1 MKTTSE
7 VVSEVGIPR
16 QKLYYLEQKAF
27 VKPETERRG
36 EKTFRFYP
44 DREVEKIRAI
54 WKYLRIAYEIDGIE
68 HGAWL
73 GKFTTE
79 TQRTQGRISDFG
91 LRISDLL
98 RADFSSAEELWR
110 KSLK

>member
-1 MKTTSE
+1 MAPNLTHRWAFIMKTTSE
-7 VVSEVGIPR
+7 VVNEVGIPR

-54 WKYLRIAYEIDGIE
+54 WKYLRQGFRYRAAYE
-68 HGAWL
+68 
-73 GKFTTE
+73 
-79 TQRTQGRISDFG
+79 
-91 LRISDLL
+91 
-98 RADFSSAEELWR
+98 RALEELKQPR
-110 KSLK
+110 LL

>member
-1 MKTTSE
+1 MASTITPSWAFIMKTTSE

-44 DREVEKIRAI
+44 DREVQKVRAI
-54 WKYLRIAYEIDGIE
+54 WKYLQQGFRYRAAYERALE
-68 HGAWL
+68 
-73 GKFTTE
+73 
-79 TQRTQGRISDFG
+79 
-91 LRISDLL
+91 DLKQPKL
-98 RADFSSAEELWR
+98 L
-110 KSLK
+110 

>member
-1 MKTTSE
+1 MASTITPSWTFIMKTTSE

-44 DREVEKIRAI
+44 DREVQKVRAI
-54 WKYLRIAYEIDGIE
+54 WKYLQQGFRYRAAYERALE
-68 HGAWL
+68 
-73 GKFTTE
+73 
-79 TQRTQGRISDFG
+79 
-91 LRISDLL
+91 DLKQPKL
-98 RADFSSAEELWR
+98 L
-110 KSLK
+110 

>member
-1 MKTTSE
+1 MAPNLTHRWAFIMKTTSE
-7 VVSEVGIPR
+7 VVNEVGIPR

-54 WKYLRIAYEIDGIE
+54 WKYLRQGYRYRAAYE
-68 HGAWL
+68 
-73 GKFTTE
+73 
-79 TQRTQGRISDFG
+79 
-91 LRISDLL
+91 
-98 RADFSSAEELWR
+98 RALEELKQPR
-110 KSLK
+110 LL

>member
-44 DREVEKIRAI
+44 DRRSGEEFVPSGNTFGKASDTVQHM
-54 WKYLRIAYEIDGIE
+54 KE
-68 HGAWL
+68 H
-73 GKFTTE
+73 
-79 TQRTQGRISDFG
+79 
-91 LRISDLL
+91 
-98 RADFSSAEELWR
+98 WR
-110 KSLK
+110 N

>member
-1 MKTTSE
+1 MTPNLSHGWTVTMKTTSE

-27 VKPETERRG
+27 IKPETERRG

-54 WKYLRIAYEIDGIE
+54 WKYLRQGFRYRAAYE
-68 HGAWL
+68 
-73 GKFTTE
+73 
-79 TQRTQGRISDFG
+79 
-91 LRISDLL
+91 
-98 RADFSSAEELWR
+98 RALEEL
-110 KSLK
+110 KQPKLL

>member
-1 MKTTSE
+1 MAPNLSHGWTFIMKTTSE

-44 DREVEKIRAI
+44 DGEVEKVRAI
-54 WKYLRIAYEIDGIE
+54 WKYLRQGFRYRAAYE
-68 HGAWL
+68 
-73 GKFTTE
+73 
-79 TQRTQGRISDFG
+79 
-91 LRISDLL
+91 
-98 RADFSSAEELWR
+98 RALEELKQPR
-110 KSLK
+110 LL

>member
-1 MKTTSE
+1 MPPISRDWMFIMKTTSE

-44 DREVEKIRAI
+44 DGEVEKIRAI
-54 WKYLRIAYEIDGIE
+54 WKYLRQGFRYRVAYE
-68 HGAWL
+68 
-73 GKFTTE
+73 
-79 TQRTQGRISDFG
+79 
-91 LRISDLL
+91 
-98 RADFSSAEELWR
+98 RALEEL
-110 KSLK
+110 KQPKLL

>member
-1 MKTTSE
+1 MAPNLSHGWTVIMKTTSE

-36 EKTFRFYP
+36 EKTFRFYS

-54 WKYLRIAYEIDGIE
+54 WKYLRQGFRYRAAYE
-68 HGAWL
+68 
-73 GKFTTE
+73 
-79 TQRTQGRISDFG
+79 
-91 LRISDLL
+91 
-98 RADFSSAEELWR
+98 RALEEL
-110 KSLK
+110 KQPKLL